1 MKGSNYNNYIE
12 IQFRGV
18 RTDKYAFVRTSLQGA
33 EFYCH
38 IQFIIFTYFLHDQG
52 DFLGKSN
59 VYPSI
64 GCIPGK

>member
-1 MKGSNYNNYIE
+1 MKGSNNNNYIE
-12 IQFRGV
+12 IQFRAV

-38 IQFIIFTYFLHDQG
+38 IQLIIFTYFLHDHG

-59 VYPSI
+59 VNPSV
-64 GCIPGK
+64 GCNPGK